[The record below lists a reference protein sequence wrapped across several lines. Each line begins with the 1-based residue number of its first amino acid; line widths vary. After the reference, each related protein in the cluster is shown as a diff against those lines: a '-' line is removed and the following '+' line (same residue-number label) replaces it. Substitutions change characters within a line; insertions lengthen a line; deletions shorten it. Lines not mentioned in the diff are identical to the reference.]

1 LDDDDPFFLRAFYRP
16 ELSLKEKNVFFIGQ
30 SFHLKIFFF
39 VFFMHDT
46 SLCIEETDKTVI
58 FKSSIFHS
66 KGLPEAVGK
75 CKNFKSAP

>member
-1 LDDDDPFFLRAFYRP
+1 MMTIHFSYEPFIGQSFH
-16 ELSLKEKNVFFIGQ
+16 LKRKMFFFIGQ